1 MRCQIS
7 TNVQCMRKLLLPDPH
22 VIGRPQGTTNQ
33 ADTVGPEM
41 IDGAPAELIAQ
52 LSEIV
57 GKQCFGYLIRPRSL
71 CIEWF
76 TLSTCT
82 ASSRSPP

>member
-7 TNVQCMRKLLLPDPH
+7 TNVQCMRKLLLPDPL
-22 VIGRPQGTTNQ
+22 VIGRPQGTTSQ

-41 IDGAPAELIAQ
+41 IDGVPAELIAQ

-57 GKQCFGYLIRPRSL
+57 GKAMFWVPYPTSFAMHRMVHPIDVYRK
-71 CIEWF
+71 
-76 TLSTCT
+76 
-82 ASSRSPP
+82 